1 MKRNFIIHVTAENNF
16 SILNR
21 IINVLNR
28 RRVRIKKLLAHEDEY
43 NFRRGGASLL
53 VYTTPEMAEKV
64 KQQLEKLIE
73 VEEAR
78 YFPAP
83 PLHEDWINL
92 YTDKSLTPSVYGKI
106 NLFNY

>member
-1 MKRNFIIHVTAENNF
+1 MKRDFIIRIHADNNF

-28 RRVRIKKLLAHEDEY
+28 RRVRIKKLYAHEDEHD
-43 NFRRGGASLL
+43 FRKGGADLL
-53 VYTTPEMAEKV
+53 VHTTPEMVEKV

-78 YFPAP
+78 YFPVHAW
-83 PLHEDWINL
+83 HVDIFNRQTEHH
-92 YTDKSLTPSVYGKI
+92 TASVG
-106 NLFNY
+106 